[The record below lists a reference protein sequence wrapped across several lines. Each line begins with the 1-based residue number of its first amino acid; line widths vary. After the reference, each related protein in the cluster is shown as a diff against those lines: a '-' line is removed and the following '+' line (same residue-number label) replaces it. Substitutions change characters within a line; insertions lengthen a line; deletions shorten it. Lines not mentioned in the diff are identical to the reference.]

1 MIIDRS
7 HLRWIV
13 FVTLAAGVAGFLY
26 LANFKPQWL
35 PVAVELPAF
44 FGETPPKTGSA
55 GQTPLGL
62 IFGIVSFLIF
72 IFAALLGARKRRP
85 TLRVGRAQT
94 WLKGHIWLT
103 LLTVPLIFFHAG
115 FIMGGPMTQFLM
127 FIYGVVMVSGIFG
140 LALQHFLPRVMKDRV
155 PMESI
160 FEQIPFLR
168 SQLLVQ
174 AKAMRQSFDPKPIPE
189 PAPVAPGAAPAPF
202 VPAPPGPDESVKR
215 LMDFMDRTVL
225 PYLAATKVR
234 RLQLSDEGISDDLFR
249 VMNIGVAPTYHPLL
263 QQLQGWCDERRQL
276 DLQSRLHHWMHGWL
290 FVHVPLS
297 LFLLLLTAWHALVAV
312 VRY

>member
-1 MIIDRS
+1 MIVDRT
-7 HLRWIV
+7 HIRWIV
-13 FVTLAAGVAGFLY
+13 FVVLATGVAGFLY

-35 PVAVELPAF
+35 PVVVHLPPF
-44 FGETPPKTGSA
+44 FGDAPPKTGSV

-62 IFGIVSFLIF
+62 IFGVVSLLIF

-115 FIMGGPMTQFLM
+115 FIFGGPMTRLLM
-127 FIYGVVMVSGIFG
+127 VIYGVVMVSGIFG

-155 PMESI
+155 AMESI

-168 SQLLVQ
+168 SQLLGL
-174 AKAMRQSFDPKPIPE
+174 AKTMRLSLDPKPVPE
-189 PAPVAPGAAPAPF
+189 PAPLAPGATPVF
-202 VPAPPGPDESVKR
+202 VPAPPPPDESTKR
-215 LMDFMDRTVL
+215 LIDFMDRTVL
-225 PYLAATKVR
+225 PYLEATKVR
-234 RLQLSDEGISDDLFR
+234 RLQLSDQGISDDLFR
-249 VMNIGVAPTYHPLL
+249 VMKISLAPTYHPLL
-263 QQLQGWCDERRQL
+263 TQIQGWCDERRQL
-276 DLQSRLHHWMHGWL
+276 DLQTRLHHWLHGWL
-290 FVHVPLS
+290 FVHVPFS
-297 LFLLLLTAWHALVAV
+297 LFLLLLTAWHALVAL